1 MRCRVEVCLL
11 ISGLLMFIVSFF
23 GGFDV
28 GIDLAEHWRL
38 VAILEANPNR
48 YFAYMKELF
57 FYFILPAAVGL
68 VFSVVAF
75 VRDIKSQNGI
85 LDEWW
90 LLIAFIGGLFFFW
103 GFLGLWATYTS
114 YCDVMRSIESYDSVD
129 IAPLI
134 PSIYATASVGE
145 ILWLF
150 AGSLFMLSPVLK
162 IVLHDKQNVLKIE
175 KSSL

>member
-1 MRCRVEVCLL
+1 MRCRVEICLL

-23 GGFDV
+23 GGFGV

-57 FYFILPAAVGL
+57 FYFVLPAAVGL
-68 VFSVVAF
+68 AFSIVAF
-75 VRDIKSQNGI
+75 VRDIKSPNGI

-103 GFLGLWATYTS
+103 GFLGLWGTHNS
-114 YCDVMRSIESYDSVD
+114 YCDVMRSIGSYDSVD

-134 PSIYATASVGE
+134 PSIYATASVGF
-145 ILWLF
+145 ILWLL
-150 AGSLFMLSPVLK
+150 AGVFFMLSPVFK
-162 IVLHDKQNVLKIE
+162 IMLHDKENMLKIE
-175 KSSL
+175 KGSL

>member
-1 MRCRVEVCLL
+1 MRCRVEVGLL
-11 ISGLLMFIVSFF
+11 ISGLLMFIMSFF
-23 GGFDV
+23 GGFGVD
-28 GIDLAEHWRL
+28 IDLAEYWRL

-48 YFAYMKELF
+48 YFVYMKELF

-68 VFSVVAF
+68 AFSIVAF
-75 VRDIKSQNGI
+75 VRDIKSPNGI
-85 LDEWW
+85 LDDWW

-103 GFLGLWATYTS
+103 GFLGLWGTHNS
-114 YCDVMRSIESYDSVD
+114 YCDVMRSIDSYDSVD

-134 PSIYATASVGE
+134 PSIYATASIGE

-150 AGSLFMLSPVLK
+150 AGSLYMLSPLLK
-162 IVLHDKQNVLKIE
+162 IVLHDKQNVLQIE